1 MVNVCFCLS
10 AVVRTRI
17 LVKWLDKGAG
27 MARKVRDRELGDR
40 ASRAKLKPRGK
51 PYWRTLDQGV
61 HIGYRKNPTA
71 GGKWVGRVYRKGAAA
86 PYLTHTL
93 PGVADDKADADNK
106 TVFSFY
112 QAQDQVR
119 AWVAASHRRLRNSAS
134 SLSAIFK
141 TWLRQPWQPPGAA
154 KRSKNGAALPPRVCG
169 RS

>member
-1 MVNVCFCLS
+1 ML
-10 AVVRTRI
+10 VRGCPLPYFGQIVRQ
-17 LVKWLDKGAG
+17 GCG

-86 PYLTHTL
+86 PYLTRTL
-93 PGVADDKADADNK
+93 LGVADDKADADNK

-119 AWVAASHRRLRNSAS
+119 AWAAEQHHGV
-134 SLSAIFK
+134 
-141 TWLRQPWQPPGAA
+141 PAA
-154 KRSKNGAALPPRVCG
+154 GPTVS
-169 RS
+169 

>member
-1 MVNVCFCLS
+1 
-10 AVVRTRI
+10 
-17 LVKWLDKGAG
+17 

-93 PGVADDKADADNK
+93 PGVADDKADADNRRCSRSTK
-106 TVFSFY
+106 RRTRCAHGPPSSTTGCRW
-112 QAQDQVR
+112 R
-119 AWVAASHRRLRNSAS
+119 ARWSAVQSINTRRTWGSAAAMP
-134 SLSAIFK
+134 A
-141 TWLRQPWQPPGAA
+141 T
-154 KRSKNGAALPPRVCG
+154 
-169 RS
+169 